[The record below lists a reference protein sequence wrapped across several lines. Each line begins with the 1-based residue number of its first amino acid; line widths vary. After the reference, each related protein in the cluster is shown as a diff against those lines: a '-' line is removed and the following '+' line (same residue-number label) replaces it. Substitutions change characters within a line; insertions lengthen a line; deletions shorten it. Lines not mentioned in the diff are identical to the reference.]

1 MKKTLLG
8 FIAVAFAS
16 LSVGANA
23 LTVEQAQ
30 KALPHAKV
38 QKVNKL
44 AGMSEIFEIQTES
57 GNVLY
62 LSKDAK
68 TVFTGDYIDLVAMKN
83 VTHEAKESIKK
94 SKSKNPNWHWE

>member
-30 KALPHAKV
+30 KALPHAQV

-44 AGMSEIFEIQTES
+44 TGMNEIFEIQTKN
-57 GNVLY
+57 GHVLY

-68 TVFTGDYIDLVAMKN
+68 TVFTGDQVDLVAMKN
-83 VTHEAKESIKK
+83 VTHEVKKSIKK
-94 SKSKNPNWHWE
+94 PESEDLNWSWK